1 MARGAWL
8 ELVVFD
14 MAGTTVDDVI
24 DGVPLV
30 LRSYDDAFRRFGV
43 EVPMEVLN
51 EQRGRDKLTVIRELG
66 GDRAAEIFD
75 AFVETLME
83 NTGRV
88 REMEGA
94 GKAFRF
100 LRGRGVKVALN
111 TGFPADVA
119 QGIIE
124 YLGWAEAGLIDDWI
138 CSEMVGRSRPDPAMV
153 TALMERLGVEDPSGV
168 MKVDDTVKGIEEGM
182 NAGVAT
188 IGVLS
193 GTQSRERL
201 LRAGPTDVIPG
212 VGHLPQYLVDKGYL

>member
-1 MARGAWL
+1 MVRAGL

-30 LRSYDDAFRRFGV
+30 LRSYDDALRRFGV

-51 EQRGRDKLTVIRELG
+51 EQRGRDKLTVIRELA
-66 GDRAAEIFD
+66 GDRAAEVFN
-75 AFVETLME
+75 AFVETLKE

-88 REMEGA
+88 REMKGA
-94 GKAFRF
+94 SEAFSF
-100 LRGRGVKVALN
+100 LRDRGVKVALN

-119 QGIIE
+119 QAIIDH
-124 YLGWAEAGLIDDWI
+124 LGWVEAGYVDGWI
-138 CSEMVGRSRPDPAMV
+138 CSEMVGRSRPDPAMI
-153 TALMERLGVEDPSGV
+153 ASLMARLGVEDPRRV
-168 MKVDDTVKGIEEGM
+168 MKVDDTAKGIEEGR

-188 IGVLS
+188 IGVLT

-201 LRAGPTDVIPG
+201 LRAGPTDVIPS
-212 VGHLPQYLVDKGYL
+212 VSHLPKYLRDNGYL